1 MWPPPWPVQVELRKY
16 LYMVQVVAM
25 QQHYYQQLQHQ
36 Q

>member
-1 MWPPPWPVQVELRKY
+1 MAVELQKY
-16 LYMVQVVAM
+16 LSIGQVVAM